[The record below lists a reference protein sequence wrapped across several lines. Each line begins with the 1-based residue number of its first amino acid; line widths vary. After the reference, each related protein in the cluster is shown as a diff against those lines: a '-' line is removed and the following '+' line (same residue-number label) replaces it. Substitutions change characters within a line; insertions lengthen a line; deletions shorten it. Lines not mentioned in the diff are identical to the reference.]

1 MRRGDSLSP
10 IFFNFVVDGLAR
22 MIRKAQVNGL
32 ISGLI
37 DHFIE
42 GGVAILQYADDTIIC
57 LKHSLEGARNL
68 KLLVYMYELMAGLKV
83 NFYKSEIL
91 NLMIQKIGQAYMLI
105 SLTDKLGIFQSNQ
118 IFGCSCNP
126 KYTVRCYRC

>member
-1 MRRGDSLSP
+1 MRHGDSLLP
-10 IFFNFVVDGLAR
+10 ILFNFVADGLAR
-22 MIRKAQVNGL
+22 MIRKAQENGL

-68 KLLVYMYELMAGLKV
+68 KLLVYMYELMAGLK
-83 NFYKSEIL
+83 I
-91 NLMIQKIGQAYMLI
+91 
-105 SLTDKLGIFQSNQ
+105 IFL
-118 IFGCSCNP
+118 
-126 KYTVRCYRC
+126 